1 MPKEHK
7 KRGRREEKKRK
18 REQEEEQPEIKRR
31 KSDDDAD
38 LKLILDNGEQNDGA
52 NYVPIAGPGEIP
64 FYGLLDEEEQEY
76 FKRADSML
84 ELDQFSDAEER
95 ALFLANV
102 YKEANGKELKIANSQ
117 SCSRLMERLIL
128 MSTPAQLK
136 ALFQKFT
143 GHFLHLAQH
152 RFASHCC
159 ETLFTQLAPT
169 VSEEITAP
177 IEAPAGDHA
186 TESINAEQ
194 LFLGVS
200 EELEENLG
208 YLMTD
213 QFASHTLRVLLVV
226 LSGRPLVDAHTTSLL
241 QSKKKEHI
249 ALDARTS
256 STSASTS
263 PRTMPDS
270 FQHALDRMM
279 KKMVANLDT
288 TSLQALASHPV
299 ANPLLQI
306 LLDLEFRQSGKSKA
320 KDTDSLFRKLLPD
333 DPPEEGTDSASFFN
347 AMLYDSIGSRL
358 CEVLVTNSPGK
369 TFKIL
374 YQSLIREKLESLAK
388 NETASYVL
396 IKALERLNKEDL
408 EQAMHQICP
417 QIEVLAKRSQTSA
430 VKCLIERCQVRGVDT
445 GPLAVAL
452 KEAYGQHPTERL
464 NKMLRLGTSDSQS
477 MSEERQKHIES
488 HDPSKAH
495 TSLLA
500 QSMLDVPGP
509 LQDLITDGILS
520 LDNTSLQQMAKD
532 RSATHVL
539 QKSLKCA
546 GDGIRY
552 RRMVMPR
559 LAKMTTDLAT
569 DPVASHVVDA
579 MWNGTDGLPFI
590 REKIAEHLM
599 QHEAI
604 LRESVPGRAVWRN
617 WQMDTYK
624 TKRFDW
630 MAEAKGRTS
639 GTKTGIELARE
650 RFAAGQKQ
658 NSKPKGSGRKGGG
671 KAISA
676 PNNATGA
683 NAILTTLLDAVQD
696 LLIPFI
702 RAADEDATAKETGHG
717 LSKSGGGPRTAL
729 VEHHKP
735 QKLAQ
740 LLDPQTPETGIGKDG
755 FLALV
760 EKILQYSVNTWDQG
774 FMAKLY
780 ASTDA
785 PGVAS
790 DLILSVLNTNLHVY
804 DASPALTII
813 EKATGKALASLFGL
827 NGPHAGGISVQG
839 GSASNTT
846 SIVIARNT
854 LYPSTKTK
862 GIHSSASAPSFILF
876 TSAHG
881 HYSIEKAS
889 QMLGFGSEAVWSVPT
904 DAATGRMDPSAL
916 ESLIAKAESE
926 GKTPFYV
933 NATAGTTVLGSYDP
947 IRAISKICRE
957 RKLWLHVDASWGGPV
972 IFSPELAREKLDG
985 IHLVDSIAINPHKMM
1000 GVPVTCSFLLGK
1012 DLREFH
1018 RANTLPADYLFHS
1031 SEDKEDG
1038 AKQKEQ
1044 QPSEIYDL
1052 ADLTLQCGRRGD
1064 ALKLYLSWAY
1074 HGTSGYKTQIEQ
1086 AFSTA
1091 AYFASLVS
1099 EEKDLVLVSENPPPC
1114 LQVCFFYGKGGQL
1127 KKGDDGKEENSRVTR
1142 RIARDLVPRG
1152 FMVDY
1157 ACVDEKMGA
1166 FLRVVVNRET
1176 RRGTVEGLV
1185 RAVVEIG
1192 EGVW

>member
-18 REQEEEQPEIKRR
+18 KEQEEDQPESKKR
-31 KSDDDAD
+31 KSLDDNQAE
-38 LKLILDNGEQNDGA
+38 IIFDNDPQNDGA
-52 NYVPIAGPGEIP
+52 DYIPIVGPGEIP

-76 FKRADSML
+76 FKRADAML
-84 ELDQFSDAEER
+84 ELDQFNDAEER

-128 MSTPAQLK
+128 MSKPNQLK
-136 ALFQKFT
+136 ALFQKFS

-159 ETLFTQLAPT
+159 ETLFTRSASI

-177 IEAPAGDHA
+177 VEAPSGDHEQE
-186 TESINAEQ
+186 TTTAEQ
-194 LFLGVS
+194 LFLDVS
-200 EELEENLG
+200 KELEGNLG

-213 QFASHTLRVLLVV
+213 PFASHTLRVLLVV
-226 LSGRPLVDAHTTSLL
+226 FSGRPLVDAQTTSLL
-241 QSKKKEHI
+241 QSRRKEHI
-249 ALDARTS
+249 TLNFKEP

-263 PRTMPDS
+263 TRTVPDS
-270 FQHALDRMM
+270 FGDALDHMM
-279 KKMVANLDT
+279 KSMVADLDAN
-288 TSLQALASHPV
+288 SLRALASHPV
-299 ANPLLQI
+299 ANPLLQL
-306 LLDLEFRQSGKSKA
+306 LLDLEFRRSGKSKA
-320 KDTDSLFRKLLPD
+320 KDTNSLFRKLLPD

-347 AMLYDSIGSRL
+347 AMLYDPIGSRL
-358 CEVLVTNSPGK
+358 SEVLVTNSPGK
-369 TFKIL
+369 TFKVL
-374 YQSLIREKLESLAK
+374 YQSLIREKLQSLAK

-408 EQAMHQICP
+408 EAAVHELCP
-417 QIEVLAKRSQTSA
+417 QVELLAERSRTSV
-430 VKCLIERCQVRGVDT
+430 VKCLVERCQVRGLDT

-452 KEAYGQHPTERL
+452 KKAYGEDPTERL
-464 NKMLRLGTSDSQS
+464 NKMLKLGTSSS
-477 MSEERQKHIES
+477 ENMSEERQKHIES

-500 QSMLDVPGP
+500 QSMLDVPGT
-509 LQDLITDGILS
+509 LQDLIMDGILS
-520 LDNTSLQQMAKD
+520 LDNTGLQQMAKD

-539 QKSLKCA
+539 QKSLACA
-546 GDGIRY
+546 GDTIRY
-552 RRMVMPR
+552 RRMIMPR
-559 LAKMTTDLAT
+559 LANMTADLAT
-569 DPVASHVVDA
+569 DPAASHVVDA
-579 MWNGTDGLPFI
+579 FWKGTDGLPFI

-604 LRESVPGRAVWRN
+604 LRESAPGRAVWRN

-630 MAEAKGRTS
+630 MAEAKGRTP

-650 RFAAGQKQ
+650 RFASQKQ
-658 NSKPKGSGRKGGG
+658 GPRPK
-671 KAISA
+671 
-676 PNNATGA
+676 T
-683 NAILTTLLDAVQD
+683 
-696 LLIPFI
+696 
-702 RAADEDATAKETGHG
+702 DEDATAKETGHG

-740 LLDPQTPETGIGKDG
+740 LLDPQLPDTGVGKDG
-755 FLALV
+755 FLKLV
-760 EKILQYSVNTWDQG
+760 EKVLQYSVNTWDQG
-774 FMAKLY
+774 FMPKLY

-813 EKATGKALASLFGL
+813 EKATTLALASLFGL
-827 NGPHAGGISVQG
+827 HGPHAGGISVQG

-854 LYPSTKTK
+854 LYPETKTH
-862 GIHSSASAPSFILF
+862 GIHSSPHDFILF

-881 HYSIEKAS
+881 HYSIEKAA
-889 QMLGFGSEAVWSVPT
+889 QMLGFGSRAVWSVPT
-904 DAATGRMDPSAL
+904 SSKTGAMDPSAL
-916 ESLIAKAESE
+916 SSLISKAESE
-926 GKTPFYV
+926 GKTPLYV

-947 IRAISKICRE
+947 IRSISKICRE
-957 RKLWLHVDASWGGPV
+957 KKLWLHIDASWGGPV
-972 IFSPELAREKLDG
+972 IFSPSLAKERLDG
-985 IHLVDSIAINPHKMM
+985 SHLVDSIAINPHKMM
-1000 GVPVTCSFLLGK
+1000 GVPVTCSFLLGA
-1012 DLREFH
+1012 DLRQFH
-1018 RANTLPADYLFHS
+1018 RANTLPASYLFHS
-1031 SEDKEDG
+1031 DDEDEDG
-1038 AKQKEQ
+1038 EAHDQQK

-1074 HGTSGYKTQIEQ
+1074 HGTQGYRAQIEH
-1086 AFSTA
+1086 AFETA
-1091 AYFASLVS
+1091 SYFAELV
-1099 EEKDLVLVSENPPPC
+1099 EQERDLVLVSENPPPC
-1114 LQVCFFYGKGGQL
+1114 LQVCFFYGKGGSV
-1127 KKGDDGKEENSRVTR
+1127 KGDGKENSRVTR
-1142 RIARDLVPRG
+1142 EIARGLVPRG

-1157 ACVDEKMGA
+1157 ASVDDRGA

-1185 RAVVEIG
+1185 KAVVEVG
-1192 EGVW
+1192 EGLW